1 MCDIVIA
8 DDEHL
13 EREVLKRIISNI
25 KGVRTVAES
34 KTGQPAVEFCAS
46 RMPHMIFL
54 NCAANGAGGLEAAW
68 KIRKNDQRIAI
79 VLTTADE
86 RFLLR
91 HDFSAININE
101 FLQKPIRP
109 AKIDEIVR
117 KYARAV
123 ETKKAAEAKKDIYS
137 QVYAPT
143 NKAMYKEVSDAL
155 NYINEHFMKNLSL
168 EEVADTV
175 YLSNSYLSR
184 LFKKEVGVNF
194 SSYLLLK
201 KLEEA
206 KRLLEET
213 DMSIMKISGSLSFSD
228 PSYFCRVFKKHTNQ
242 TPKEFRSEAREK
254 QVSF

>member
-1 MCDIVIA
+1 MCDIFIA

-13 EREVLKRIISNI
+13 EREVLKRIISGV
-25 KGVRTVAES
+25 KGARIVGES
-34 KTGQPAVEFCAS
+34 RTGQPAVEFCAS
-46 RMPHMIFL
+46 LMPHMVFL

-86 RFLLR
+86 RFLQR

-117 KYARAV
+117 KYVSAV
-123 ETKKAAEAKKDIYS
+123 ESKAAAEEKVESQNKDPATTKK
-137 QVYAPT
+137 V
-143 NKAMYKEVSDAL
+143 MYKEVSDAL
-155 NYINEHFMKNLSL
+155 SYINSNFMESLSL

-175 YLSNSYLSR
+175 YLSSSYLCR
-184 LFKKEVGVNF
+184 LFKKEVGMNF
-194 SSYLLLK
+194 SSYLLFK
-201 KLEEA
+201 RLEEA

-213 DMSIMKISGSLSFSD
+213 DMSVMRISGSLSFND
-228 PSYFCRVFKKHTNQ
+228 PSYFCRVFKKHTSL
-242 TPKEFRSEAREK
+242 TPKEFRNDLRRSAVEG
-254 QVSF
+254 

>member
-13 EREVLKRIISNI
+13 EREVLKRIISNV
-25 KGVRTVAES
+25 KGARTVAES
-34 KTGQPAVEFCAS
+34 KTGQPAVEYCAS
-46 RMPHMIFL
+46 LMPHMIFL

-117 KYARAV
+117 KYTRAV
-123 ETKKAAEAKKDIYS
+123 ETKKAAEAAEAKKDLYS
-137 QVYAPT
+137 QVYTPT
-143 NKAMYKEVSDAL
+143 NKAMYKEISDAL
-155 NYINEHFMKNLSL
+155 SYINANFMKNLSL

-175 YLSNSYLSR
+175 YLSTSYLSR

-206 KRLLEET
+206 KRLLKET
-213 DMSIMKISGSLSFSD
+213 DMSVMRISGSLSFSD
-228 PSYFCRVFKKHTNQ
+228 PSYFCRVFKKHINQ
-242 TPKEFRSEAREK
+242 TPKEFRIDARK
-254 QVSF
+254 I